1 MFTGKKKAACA
12 AMLSL
17 AMVAPLA
24 AFAENETR
32 VITCGTLN
40 LRAEESASSAILGKY
55 GWGTEVLVKGVN
67 GDWASVDVGGQS
79 GYMYVKYLG
88 SEGTTHS
95 TAYVKT
101 NSRGLNLRAE
111 PNGNILGSYPR
122 GTKVTVLSNNGNWS
136 KVSVDGKTGYMQ
148 TQWLST
154 KSVSSG
160 SSTVKPA
167 TGTAVVN
174 NPRDTQVLFL
184 RREASANSES
194 LGYYRNGKTVTLLAR
209 QGDWYKVSVDGK
221 TGFMMAKYLKVTS
234 EVVSGTARV
243 FNANGGS
250 YVNFRSRAS
259 LSASVIGTVPVGTT
273 VESAGKD
280 DRLDKGRSERPDR
293 LHLHLVPEI
302 LILSLSSLKGRL
314 SQLAGA
320 LFNAFRHD
328 RIFNRF
334 CVHSIL
340 TAYQFREGIIMSK
353 TEIVGVIGRQVLDSR
368 GNPTVEA
375 EVQLSGGVVC
385 TAISP
390 SGASTGKYEALELR
404 DGDMQ
409 VYGGKGVQ
417 QACKNISGA
426 ICKALRGMDAGNLFA
441 IDHALIALDGT
452 KNKAVLGANATL
464 AVSMACAKAAACAQN
479 MALFRFLGGT
489 QAHLMPMPMMNI
501 LNGGVHAGNG
511 LDVQEFM
518 IVPVGAKDFRAAL
531 QMGAEVYHAL
541 AALLKKKGLSTGVG
555 DEGGF
560 APDISEEKAGAR
572 SDSRRDFPRGLYR
585 RYGYRPRARR
595 GGQRMGTKGTLCAA
609 QIRPHIHRARADRAL
624 ARPVQAIPHPFHR
637 GSAGRR
643 GLGPHG
649 RR

>member
-12 AMLSL
+12 AMLSM

-40 LRAEESASSAILGKY
+40 LRAEESASSKILGKY
-55 GWGTEVLVKGVN
+55 GWGSEVLVKGVN

-79 GYMYVKYLG
+79 GYMYAKYLG
-88 SEGTTHS
+88 REGTTNS

-122 GTKVTVLSNNGNWS
+122 GTKVTVLATTGEWSKVSVDGKTGYMQSRWLSGKAVSGGSSAVSPAVGTAVVNNPRDTQVLFLRREANVSSESLGYYRNGKTVTLLARQGDWY

-184 RREASANSES
+184 RREASMNSES

-273 VESAGKD
+273 VKVLEKTTDWTKVEVNGQTGYISTWF
-280 DRLDKGRSERPDR
+280 
-293 LHLHLVPEI
+293 
-302 LILSLSSLKGRL
+302 LK
-314 SQLAGA
+314 
-320 LFNAFRHD
+320 F
-328 RIFNRF
+328 
-334 CVHSIL
+334 
-340 TAYQFREGIIMSK
+340 
-353 TEIVGVIGRQVLDSR
+353 
-368 GNPTVEA
+368 
-375 EVQLSGGVVC
+375 
-385 TAISP
+385 
-390 SGASTGKYEALELR
+390 
-404 DGDMQ
+404 
-409 VYGGKGVQ
+409 
-417 QACKNISGA
+417 
-426 ICKALRGMDAGNLFA
+426 
-441 IDHALIALDGT
+441 
-452 KNKAVLGANATL
+452 
-464 AVSMACAKAAACAQN
+464 
-479 MALFRFLGGT
+479 
-489 QAHLMPMPMMNI
+489 
-501 LNGGVHAGNG
+501 
-511 LDVQEFM
+511 
-518 IVPVGAKDFRAAL
+518 
-531 QMGAEVYHAL
+531 
-541 AALLKKKGLSTGVG
+541 
-555 DEGGF
+555 
-560 APDISEEKAGAR
+560 
-572 SDSRRDFPRGLYR
+572 
-585 RYGYRPRARR
+585 
-595 GGQRMGTKGTLCAA
+595 
-609 QIRPHIHRARADRAL
+609 
-624 ARPVQAIPHPFHR
+624 
-637 GSAGRR
+637 
-643 GLGPHG
+643 
-649 RR
+649 